1 MAFAKCDTVVDSE
14 GSLCTFARGPSSLVR
29 GWDNETVGQEEGGRM
44 GRFDGGRLGGWED
57 RRRGRA
63 RREAGGKKDGVRK
76 KTKPYT
82 TIPSRG
88 VAPGKLPL
96 DRPHQGAVMLAPC
109 YFQIDICRYE
119 PYGP

>member
-1 MAFAKCDTVVDSE
+1 MFDSE
-14 GSLCTFARGPSSLVR
+14 GSLCTSARGPSSLVR
-29 GWDNETVGQEEGGRM
+29 GWDNETVGKWDRRRM

-63 RREAGGKKDGVRK
+63 RREAGGKKDGARK

-88 VAPGKLPL
+88 FARNPKATKEIRSVRKTKK
-96 DRPHQGAVMLAPC
+96 D
-109 YFQIDICRYE
+109 
-119 PYGP
+119 

>member
-1 MAFAKCDTVVDSE
+1 
-14 GSLCTFARGPSSLVR
+14 
-29 GWDNETVGQEEGGRM
+29 M

-63 RREAGGKKDGVRK
+63 RREAGGKKDGARK

-88 VAPGKLPL
+88 FAPGKLPL
-96 DRPHQGAVMLAPC
+96 DRPHQGAAMLMNECVGMPKRARKDGTEKLALEQAERESSEIKIWA
-109 YFQIDICRYE
+109 YLE
-119 PYGP
+119 PEFASGS